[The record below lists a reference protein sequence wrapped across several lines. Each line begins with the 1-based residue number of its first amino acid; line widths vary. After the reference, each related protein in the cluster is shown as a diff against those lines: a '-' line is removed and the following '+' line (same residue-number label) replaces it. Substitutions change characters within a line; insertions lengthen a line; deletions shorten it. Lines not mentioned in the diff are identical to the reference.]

1 MEYKSEYI
9 KSVSKYEGMN
19 LRIIYI
25 KFLEQKILNVCS
37 GGVNME
43 NKDFE
48 QIFNQYKQQG
58 EEQALAEVSRN
69 QSNSKEEFV
78 AVRKKDDGDIIAF
91 KTSMGRELDYITALE
106 EAKAG
111 NIAHVDVFHKYGRDI
126 IRSEPDGI
134 KENNLDHLP
143 EF

>member
-1 MEYKSEYI
+1 
-9 KSVSKYEGMN
+9 
-19 LRIIYI
+19 
-25 KFLEQKILNVCS
+25 
-37 GGVNME
+37 ME

-48 QIFNQYKQQG
+48 KIYEDYKQQG
-58 EEQALAEVSRN
+58 DKQALAEGTSSI
-69 QSNSKEEFV
+69 QDGKEEFI

-91 KTSMGRELDYITALE
+91 KTNTGRELDYITALN

-134 KENNLDHLP
+134 KENNLDNLP